1 MFDKQLCCITKSVQ
15 GCWDYWPPLA
25 PVKTRNP
32 RVWRIRHRLSISKL
46 WRLPLW
52 LFLVTQNLIHS
63 QTYRRTGSPGQ
74 LFRCCDY
81 CERPTPSSGFRSS
94 ETLYHWRCYLKCMWQ
109 ISGLPS
115 PLGSPA
121 CRYWFRSMSAEWAS
135 MGEED
140 PDLAGGSMANAPSNV
155 GMGRGFC
162 PRHKGRTRSSYSSVE
177 WWGMWWQEGNV

>member
-32 RVWRIRHRLSISKL
+32 GVWRIRHRLSISKL

-52 LFLVTQNLIHS
+52 LFLVTLNLIHL
-63 QTYRRTGSPGQ
+63 QTYRRTGSPEQ

-81 CERPTPSSGFRSS
+81 CERLTPSSGFRSS

-121 CRYWFRSMSAEWAS
+121 CKYWFRSMSAEWAS

-140 PDLAGGSMANAPSNV
+140 PDLAGGSTPQPMWEWEEDFAPDT
-155 GMGRGFC
+155 
-162 PRHKGRTRSSYSSVE
+162 KVE
-177 WWGMWWQEGNV
+177 PEAVTPL